1 MGSSPWIPSNMDFSA
16 FMDKK
21 LGGKYAGPPGRR
33 GGRREDASTIPT
45 SAPLDDTSTPPGS
58 SSASPGSSSAPPGPS
73 SALQEPSSAPPS
85 SSSAPLGSSSAPPGS
100 SYAPPGPPAPTFRPQ
115 VFSTPARSNR
125 PSPIHHLCSPS
136 RSPLPTRTDNL
147 LELAKKKR
155 GQEEVVKEVRNS
167 EGSFFSIYNEDDDFS
182 DKEGADTI
190 AETKEACSKTKRT
203 DSKDKETDPKN
214 KEAYPKDKETDPRD
228 KVIDP
233 KDTEPDPK
241 DTETFIQ
248 AHENSNKTK
257 TKKRKTP
264 KEVRQAEPKPK
275 LRSNPRAHQNWNERY
290 LTVKKKVDTLQPD
303 HNLPQDFFLAVR
315 NNMHNQNVR
324 NSSKTAG
331 KLMVHGK
338 GDTMKAF
345 MDGRLKNQ
353 KDCFI
358 MANAIDMNQI
368 ETELEEDS
376 VEEEEGLGEEVPSP
390 LTERE
395 RKRRRRQDRE
405 DSPPPD
411 IFDMASQ
418 AISVRT
424 PGS

>member
-1 MGSSPWIPSNMDFSA
+1 MGSSPWIPYHMDFSA

-33 GGRREDASTIPT
+33 GGRREDASTNPT
-45 SAPLDDTSTPPGS
+45 SAPLDDTSTPS
-58 SSASPGSSSAPPGPS
+58 DSTSPPKDSSSAPPGP
-73 SALQEPSSAPPS
+73 
-85 SSSAPLGSSSAPPGS
+85 SSAPPGS

-182 DKEGADTI
+182 DKEGADTL
-190 AETKEACSKTKRT
+190 AEPKEACSKTKSS

-228 KVIDP
+228 KEIDP

-241 DTETFIQ
+241 DTEIFIQ

-303 HNLPQDFFLAVR
+303 HNHPQDFFLAVR

-324 NSSKTAG
+324 NASKTAG
-331 KLMVHGK
+331 KLMVYGK

-376 VEEEEGLGEEVPSP
+376 VEEEEEEGLGEEAPSP

-395 RKRRRRQDRE
+395 RKRRRRQDRD

-411 IFDMASQ
+411 IFHMASQ